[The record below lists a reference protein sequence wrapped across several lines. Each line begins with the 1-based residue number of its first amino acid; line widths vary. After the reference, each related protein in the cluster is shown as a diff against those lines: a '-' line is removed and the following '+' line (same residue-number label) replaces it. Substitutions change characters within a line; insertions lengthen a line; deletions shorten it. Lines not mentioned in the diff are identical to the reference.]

1 MPIML
6 TNASKRGEK
15 STWILW
21 RLWHSYRWWWLLVS
35 VAVESR
41 YCAVALRRLWW
52 CWYIYVHCRLAD
64 EDWKTG
70 LGPTVLASI
79 QLLLEASEH
88 VERESLAAPPD
99 V

>member
-1 MPIML
+1 ML

-15 STWILW
+15 STWVLW

-41 YCAVALRRLWW
+41 YCAVALTRLWW
-52 CWYIYVHCRLAD
+52 CWYII
-64 EDWKTG
+64 
-70 LGPTVLASI
+70 LASI

-88 VERESLAAPPD
+88 VERESLAALPD